1 MGSRHGKKAFM
12 KATNRLHWLAIAP
25 MAAVLAL
32 ASQLA
37 LAHDGHH
44 HQQEAAPAAAGYA
57 PEAVTAGRATER
69 PAEAAWSPS
78 CPDDSG
84 GECCCKHQPSTT
96 APHQAAVV
104 NFGGWTRPASRI
116 SAPPASRPVEPLPRQ
131 PAVSRAL
138 PRAPPLFS

>member
-1 MGSRHGKKAFM
+1 M
-12 KATNRLHWLAIAP
+12 KATNRLHWLAIPLLAV
-25 MAAVLAL
+25 VLAL

-44 HQQEAAPAAAGYA
+44 QQPEAAPATAGYA
-57 PEAVTAGRATER
+57 PEAVTAARAPER
-69 PAEAAWSPS
+69 SAEAAWSSS

-96 APHQAAVV
+96 APHKAAIV
-104 NFGGWTRPASRI
+104 NFGGWTRPTSRI
-116 SAPPASRPVEPLPRQ
+116 SAPPASRPVELLPQ
-131 PAVSRAL
+131 QSVVSHAL